1 MGAMLM
7 ALIQVTMARCAIGSV
22 KGYDAI
28 YPQRID
34 LVNET
39 KLYPAD
45 GIEKPLQ
52 NDGVYFPRK
61 ILNELHK

>member
-1 MGAMLM
+1 M
-7 ALIQVTMARCAIGSV
+7 TRCAIGSV

-39 KLYPAD
+39 KQYPVD
-45 GIEKPLQ
+45 SIERSLP
-52 NDGVYFPRK
+52 NEGVYFPRK

>member
-1 MGAMLM
+1 
-7 ALIQVTMARCAIGSV
+7 MARCAIGSV

-45 GIEKPLQ
+45 SIEKPLK
-52 NDGVYFPRK
+52 NEGIYFPRK